1 MPIYIITNVPATG
14 VGAMVN
20 ADRLTQARGL
30 IDSDD
35 DYAPVELLAEL
46 LGIMGFTDTEIRLY
60 RLLLEEQRTV
70 AAIEAEMDVSERT
83 VRKYL
88 KRLHEKGF
96 LQREVLTE
104 DRLKYAYEAVPPQ
117 QAWERIKSD
126 ITSLIDAMDQ
136 LFTDLPTRF
145 SEAE

>member
-1 MPIYIITNVPATG
+1 M
-14 VGAMVN
+14 N
-20 ADRLTQARGL
+20 ADRLTQAREL
-30 IDSDD
+30 VDSAN
-35 DYAPVELLAEL
+35 DYAPVELLGEL

-60 RLLLEEQRTV
+60 RLLLNNQYTV
-70 AAIEAEMDVSERT
+70 AAIEREMDVSERT

-104 DRLKYAYEAVPPQ
+104 DRLKYSYEAAPPQ
-117 QAWERIKSD
+117 QAWERIKAD
-126 ITSLIDAMDQ
+126 ITTLIDAMDQ
-136 LFTDLPTRF
+136 LFADLPTQF